1 MLVRKVRVFT
11 KDRTINTLPT
21 TAVAL
26 MAANATVN
34 IKGTMAE
41 QAGAEEKFR
50 YATVEL
56 FIITGSPGR
65 FRVLSPQVVQG
76 SNKYFFETL

>member
-11 KDRTINTLPT
+11 KDRTINKLPT

-34 IKGTMAE
+34 IKGTMAK
-41 QAGAEEKFR
+41 QAGAEERFR

-56 FIITGSPGR
+56 FIITCSLAR
-65 FRVLSPQVVQG
+65 YIFL
-76 SNKYFFETL
+76 Y

>member
-1 MLVRKVRVFT
+1 MKA
-11 KDRTINTLPT
+11 RTINTLPT

-26 MAANATVN
+26 IAANATVN

-56 FIITGSPGR
+56 FIITGSAGR
-65 FRVLSPQVVQG
+65 FRELIPEVVQG
-76 SNKYFFETL
+76 SIKCFL